1 MSDTLKQL
9 REKLVAKRARLGDL
23 FAHTIKDADTG
34 EEEYDF
40 QSVDADWLPTAILEA
55 KGSDKTK
62 RVCAL
67 VKTLTTECNDDQ
79 DEVGVI
85 EEAVTSAKAFEE
97 RERLDREPAAA
108 AAHPEG
114 QKQFKTLGEMIVADP
129 IWKQWV
135 TDESARKTL
144 QIKLPE
150 MGLRDIYKTLFETT
164 AGWLPESL
172 RTGQV
177 VDAVTRPLQVI
188 DIMPKQNTGFAQ
200 VAYMLETTRTHA
212 AAETAEGA
220 AFKESTFVLTPQ
232 TSPVR
237 KITDSVPVTDE
248 QLEDVPMAESYLNGR
263 ILFGIQQRLD
273 QQIISGDGT
282 PPNLDGI
289 LNVSGIQTQARG
301 ADAVPDAILKALTLV
316 RTTGRALPTHCLLHP
331 TDSQNLRLLK
341 TADGI
346 YIWGSPSDAV
356 QMRIWGLPVVENES
370 LSQGNGLVGSFMAAW
385 IALVE
390 RRGITIEMGFDG
402 SDWTTGQQT
411 LRGSG
416 RWAMP
421 VYRPPAFCT
430 VTGLPA

>member
-9 REKLVAKRARLGDL
+9 KDKLAARRKRCGEI
-23 FAHTIKDADTG
+23 FACTTKNADTG
-34 EEEYDF
+34 ENDPDF
-40 QSVDADWLPTAILEA
+40 QKFEADWLPTDVAAL
-55 KGSDKTK
+55 KGTEKT
-62 RVCAL
+62 RRIRDL
-67 VKTLTTECNDDQ
+67 VIAMTEECNDMQ
-79 DEVGVI
+79 DEVAVM
-85 EEAVTSAKAFEE
+85 EEVATSAKAFAD
-97 RERLDREPAAA
+97 RERLDRQPAAA
-108 AAHPEG
+108 PAHPEG
-114 QKQFKTLGEMIVADP
+114 KKEFKTLGEMIVADP

-144 QIKLPE
+144 AIKLPE

-212 AAETAEGA
+212 AAETAEAGTY
-220 AFKESTFVLTPQ
+220 KESTFVLTPQ

-316 RTTGRALPTHCLLHP
+316 RTTGRALPTHVLLHP

-370 LSQGNGLVGSFMAAW
+370 LSQGTGLVGSFMAAW

>member
-1 MSDTLKQL
+1 DTLKQL
-9 REKLVAKRARLGDL
+9 REKLVAKRARCGEI
-23 FAHTIKDADTG
+23 FACTTKNADTG
-34 EEEYDF
+34 EHDPDF
-40 QSVDADWLPTAILEA
+40 QKFEADWLPTDVAAL
-55 KGSDKTK
+55 KGTEKT
-62 RVCAL
+62 RRIRDLLLAM
-67 VKTLTTECNDDQ
+67 VKECGDMQ
-79 DEVGVI
+79 DEVAVM
-85 EEAVTSAKAFEE
+85 EEVATSAKAFAE

-212 AAETAEGA
+212 AAETVEGA

-331 TDSQNLRLLK
+331 TDSQNLRLLR

-346 YIWGSPSDAV
+346 Y
-356 QMRIWGLPVVENES
+356 
-370 LSQGNGLVGSFMAAW
+370 
-385 IALVE
+385 
-390 RRGITIEMGFDG
+390 
-402 SDWTTGQQT
+402 
-411 LRGSG
+411 
-416 RWAMP
+416 
-421 VYRPPAFCT
+421 
-430 VTGLPA
+430 